1 MLSKQ
6 DHVRLR
12 VMGCVKDLRKD
23 IAQPH
28 QRLHLRRKHT
38 TLCHQRVQQ
47 TRLVLN
53 FDGAA
58 PVATSS
64 IQNVPVNHASGPSDE
79 GHHPPLSRIPLYLED
94 TVYESPCRESTSSS
108 TSVTGAQVAVPGQ

>member
-6 DHVRLR
+6 DLVRRR
-12 VMGCVKDLRKD
+12 VMGCVKDLRKE

-79 GHHPPLSRIPLYLED
+79 GHHRHCPVFPLYVED
-94 TVYESPCRESTSSS
+94 TVCESPW
-108 TSVTGAQVAVPGQ
+108 